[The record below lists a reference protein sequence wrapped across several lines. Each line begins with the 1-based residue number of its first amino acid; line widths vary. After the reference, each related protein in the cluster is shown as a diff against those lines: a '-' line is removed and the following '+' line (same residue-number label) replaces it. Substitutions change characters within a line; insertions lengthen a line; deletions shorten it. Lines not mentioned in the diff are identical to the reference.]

1 MSDQISLEYGWNDEN
16 SVGPH
21 ATAKGSSGSLCDLTS
36 TVQGALLKALVRK
49 DEDYYPMAE
58 MLADCFCSNRIKN
71 TGLKPSKDNNYGIQM
86 DYEYHRTD
94 LRILDFIRS
103 AVEEKLNNDQFMD
116 KFVKENY

>member
-1 MSDQISLEYGWNDEN
+1 MSDQISLEYDWNDEN

-21 ATAKGSSGSLCDLTS
+21 ATAKGTSNNLCTLIATTRGKLFRSL
-36 TVQGALLKALVRK
+36 VKK
-49 DEDYYPMAE
+49 DEHYCGMGE
-58 MLADCFCSNRIKN
+58 MLADCFCFEGNQGMQFDI
-71 TGLKPSKDNNYGIQM
+71 D
-86 DYEYHRTD
+86 YHRTD